1 MDKKKKVGK
10 STFFWKFG
18 KSLKKTLVCSQDHH
32 MKPVIDRRRSREG
45 SGLFV
50 RGFLICVART
60 RLNPVYFLFSNPRTF
75 FSCLKKIPI
84 SSEIGATV
92 DTNFEKK

>member
-1 MDKKKKVGK
+1 
-10 STFFWKFG
+10 
-18 KSLKKTLVCSQDHH
+18 

-75 FSCLKKIPI
+75 FSCLKKNLS
-84 SSEIGATV
+84 SSELGDRI
-92 DTNFEKK
+92 DCKFENSPKLLIF